1 MTYYICDTRGVFMI
15 SLRLPPE
22 LEKKLSEVAK
32 FENKSKSEIIKESLI
47 YYIDNFA
54 QKPSAYELGKKYF
67 GQYKSG
73 ISDKSINHQTYIKDA
88 LLKKQ
93 KPNDKSNYRYR
104 SNCSFFR

>member
-1 MTYYICDTRGVFMI
+1 MI

-32 FENKSKSEIIKESLI
+32 IENKSKSEVIKESLV

-73 ISDKSINHQTYIKDA
+73 ISDKSVNHQKYIKEA
-88 LLKKQ
+88 ILKKQ
-93 KPNDKSNYRYR
+93 KGK
-104 SNCSFFR
+104 

>member
-1 MTYYICDTRGVFMI
+1 MI

-32 FENKSKSEIIKESLI
+32 IENKSKSEVIKESLV

-73 ISDKSINHQTYIKDA
+73 ISDKSVNHQKYIKDVIQ
-88 LLKKQ
+88 KK
-93 KPNDKSNYRYR
+93 KKVNDKSNY
-104 SNCSFFR
+104 